1 MRTLQ
6 LLIFTNKYSILITSI
21 LRISNITILMHSISA
36 YSMQVVFKTRLVQ
49 LERKMVPVCMK
60 LYYNNYIRMHTSLC
74 ENLLLLMKCLYISVC
89 SAGTCVQ
96 YSTCTCIQY
105 MYICIYSMVQYIHD
119 ESCSLCIASLVI
131 KC

>member
-6 LLIFTNKYSILITSI
+6 LLIFTHKYSILITSI
-21 LRISNITILMHSISA
+21 LHISNITILMHSISA

-96 YSTCTCIQY
+96 Y
-105 MYICIYSMVQYIHD
+105 MYICIYSTVQYIHD